1 MARIIDALR
10 HPAWLIT
17 AVLLVFILLA
27 GVVGGTGGWLAS
39 GGLATL
45 MTGILAAAF
54 YLGLIR
60 ASRFLRL
67 TLDPEH
73 ADAIYASHPLGRVLM
88 ACGNYVGAGL
98 VTIAVFG

>member
-1 MARIIDALR
+1 MERALELLR
-10 HPAWLIT
+10 HPIYLIV
-17 AVLLVFILLA
+17 AVLVTFALLA
-27 GVVGGTGGWLAS
+27 FVVGGTGGWLAS

-67 TLDPEH
+67 ALEAEH
-73 ADAIYASHPLGRVLM
+73 AQAIYDSHPLGRVLM